1 MSQAELQ
8 IALDANAFTR
18 FVGYGL
24 PEKATKRANIMVDE
38 AIVSNAK
45 RIVFD
50 CESFQEFQDRSGL
63 PHQEAVDMWETAW
76 ENYETEEARA
86 TGN

>member
-24 PEKATKRANIMVDE
+24 PESDTKRASITVDE

-45 RIVFD
+45 KIVFD

-63 PHQEAVDMWETAW
+63 PYHEAVNMWETAW

>member
-24 PEKATKRANIMVDE
+24 PESDTKRANITVDE

-50 CESFQEFQDRSGL
+50 CESFQEFFEKSGL
-63 PHQEAVDMWETAW
+63 GYHQAVTMWETAW
-76 ENYETEEARA
+76 ENYETDEARA

>member
-24 PEKATKRANIMVDE
+24 SESDTKRANITVDE
-38 AIVSNAK
+38 AMMVNAK
-45 RIVFD
+45 KIVFD
-50 CESFQEFQDRSGL
+50 CESFSEFYQKSGL
-63 PHQEAVDMWETAW
+63 PYDESKEIWEAAW
-76 ENYETEEARA
+76 ENYETEESRA

>member
-1 MSQAELQ
+1 MTIGQKVAEAGVEVEASLPQ
-8 IALDANAFTR
+8 MHNWR
-18 FVGYGL
+18 FL
-24 PEKATKRANIMVDE
+24 PSATLTLLEEE
-38 AIVSNAK
+38 AQK
-45 RIVFD
+45 IVFD